1 MKNAILLI
9 TGAVITLLFLLFAVP
24 LFESMYYER
33 EFSNEMFN
41 ENVYLMISV
50 VTVVIAWGVA
60 GIYYFVINSVR
71 FSRWY
76 HWLVMLAIAAF
87 VTPTINYI
95 YADSIFT
102 ALDYDFTHQL
112 WSFAS
117 VNLVV
122 EVVLFVI
129 ASFSMRWW
137 STNCRHTP
145 IPE

>member
-9 TGAVITLLFLLFAVP
+9 TGAVITFLFLLFAIP
-24 LFESMYYER
+24 LFEGMYYER

-50 VTVVIAWGVA
+50 VTV
-60 GIYYFVINSVR
+60 VINSVR

>member
-50 VTVVIAWGVA
+50 VTAVIAWGVA
-60 GIYYFVINSVR
+60 GVYYFVINSVR
-71 FSRWY
+71 FSRWCP
-76 HWLVMLAIAAF
+76 WMVVA
-87 VTPTINYI
+87 PTINYI

-122 EVVLFVI
+122 EVVLFMV